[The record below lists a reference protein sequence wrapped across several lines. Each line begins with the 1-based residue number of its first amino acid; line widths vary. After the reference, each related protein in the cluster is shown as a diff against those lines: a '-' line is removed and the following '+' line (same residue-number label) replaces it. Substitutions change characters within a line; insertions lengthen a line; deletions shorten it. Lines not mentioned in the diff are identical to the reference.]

1 MAMIDVFLKSV
12 GFDPAEF
19 AQACEHYKRE
29 FEGMKGGLQHAVQ
42 HFNTQLETVK
52 ANQAA
57 MSEHV
62 LRIER
67 KIDALIA
74 DIRATLPLTTQE
86 TKPNGH
92 HHIERTDDDGSW
104 PRNG

>member
-1 MAMIDVFLKSV
+1 MAMIDVFLKSI

-52 ANQAA
+52 TNQA
-57 MSEHV
+57 
-62 LRIER
+62 RIEA
-67 KIDALIA
+67 KLDAVLSMDWKTREATSLSTLIS
-74 DIRATLPLTTQE
+74 QE

-92 HHIERTDDDGSW
+92 DH
-104 PRNG
+104 NGR